1 MPALWH
7 WKHLASSVSLPGAS
21 GNPGAFGLSCAHA
34 ERDRSNAPSS
44 ANPTLYYRNKVVFT
58 HALEHKE
65 SRRALPAIGDEVRAA
80 GPDRVGIAGREPD
93 LLLGIAQEEPEV
105 SVQHVER
112 VLDIV
117 VIVPGHLLSLRKLN
131 LGNAKAGPRG
141 VLGPAL
147 DLVEMGAVFYRF
159 HGCAPFALNTL
170 NQIDDEVRE
179 PLRIGEQ
186 RSARAVMG
194 DAAAVEDQ
202 RVVRDAERYLG
213 VLLDKDQRKGVFS
226 DQSIEHFKERF
237 NDERGESFER
247 LVHQQERGIAH
258 QRAAD
263 GEHLLLAAGDLVA
276 LVGAPLGQAREQV
289 VDALERPAPGTGGD
303 AEIFLDAERREDL
316 AFLRYEAD
324 AEPRALVDRQAR
336 NRFLGKENFPRVES
350 GMAHDGREQRGL
362 AEAVSSQYVQS
373 DALQINVL

>member
-1 MPALWH
+1 
-7 WKHLASSVSLPGAS
+7 
-21 GNPGAFGLSCAHA
+21 
-34 ERDRSNAPSS
+34 
-44 ANPTLYYRNKVVFT
+44 
-58 HALEHKE
+58 
-65 SRRALPAIGDEVRAA
+65 
-80 GPDRVGIAGREPD
+80 
-93 LLLGIAQEEPEV
+93 
-105 SVQHVER
+105 
-112 VLDIV
+112 
-117 VIVPGHLLSLRKLN
+117 
-131 LGNAKAGPRG
+131 
-141 VLGPAL
+141 
-147 DLVEMGAVFYRF
+147 
-159 HGCAPFALNTL
+159 
-170 NQIDDEVRE
+170 
-179 PLRIGEQ
+179 
-186 RSARAVMG
+186 MG
-194 DAAAVEDQ
+194 DAAAVEDH

-213 VLLDKDQRKGVFS
+213 VLLDEDQRKGVFS

-247 LVHQQERGIAH
+247 LVHQQQRGIAH

-276 LVGAPLGQAREQV
+276 LVGAPLCQAREEV

-362 AEAVSSQYVQS
+362 ADAVASQHGQRAALPQNEV
-373 DALQINVL
+373 DVFEHDGLAVAGPHALQLEGISHGAARRGRRRGRAGRGQLPAACLPAALRPAPAP